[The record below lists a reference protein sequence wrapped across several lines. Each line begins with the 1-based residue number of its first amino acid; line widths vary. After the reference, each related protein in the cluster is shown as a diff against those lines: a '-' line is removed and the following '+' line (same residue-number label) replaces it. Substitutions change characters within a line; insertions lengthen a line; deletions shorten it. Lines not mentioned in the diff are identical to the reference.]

1 MNETTSVIIPAFR
14 NCDSVARAVRSA
26 LDQTGVVEVIVV
38 DDASGDATPEVAREA
53 GDGDA
58 RLHILKQAVNQGPAA
73 ARNVAIQAA
82 TGDWIAL
89 LDADDFMGTGRIKHL
104 VQLANDRGWDIIADD
119 LFRLPESADMDSRR
133 RHWRDEP
140 IGEIEVDLAF
150 FVRQND
156 LAVSGPWR
164 ELGFLKPLMRRAF
177 LAQHALTYDES
188 MRLGEDFDLYARALL
203 AGARFGLVDPAGYY
217 AIDRPNS
224 LSRQPSAQDLKQVW
238 RSSRNLLKNP
248 GLSAEARDA
257 IRAHALLSH
266 KKWALVRQIEAV
278 HDRDPL
284 NFLAAF
290 AAPPAVIGHLLDGLL
305 KYLARRRRSP
315 AE

>member
-14 NCDSVARAVRSA
+14 NSESVARAVRSA
-26 LDQTGVVEVIVV
+26 LDQAGVVEVIVV
-38 DDASGDATPEVAREA
+38 DDASGDETPEVARKA

-58 RLHILKQAVNQGPAA
+58 RLLILEQAVNQGPAA
-73 ARNVAIQAA
+73 ARNAAIRVA

-89 LDADDFMGTGRIKHL
+89 LDADDFMSTGRVETL
-104 VQLANDRGWDIIADD
+104 VSLANQRNWDIIADD
-119 LFRLPESADMDSRR
+119 LYRLPEGADTDARR

-140 IGEIEVDLAF
+140 IGEIEIDLAF

-177 LAQHALTYDES
+177 LAQHALIYDES

-224 LSRQPSAQDLKQVW
+224 LSRQPSAQDLRQVW
-238 RSSRNLLKNP
+238 CASRNLLKHP
-248 GLSAEARDA
+248 GLTSEARDV

-290 AAPPAVIGHLLDGLL
+290 AAPPAVIGYLLDGLL
-305 KYLARRRRSP
+305 KYLARRRRSS